1 MHFASVV
8 VVACAA
14 IASARSRAASFPP
27 WAPEREL
34 AALSKASAPWA
45 DGDGRARVRRELQRS
60 VDALRPRETVADVSA
75 LVGEVLRNSGDLIL
89 DGRIFAHAHKPGA
102 KDKRRGLAV
111 MLKSATRYVA
121 LPNVAWY
128 ANEGSGGSLQDRD
141 CRNVSVPFTVIAKK
155 FGYAS
160 DCGILVPNPYFG
172 NPGWIND
179 LMGSLESWHHHASA
193 LRAAAAARPLATRI
207 PKAFWRGKLL
217 NHEGPNAHAYK
228 FNDGRHVEY
237 MGERYKERVEA
248 GGLYPE
254 RHGDCEASG
263 KEDGDRAR
271 LLGVSLTVAR
281 PDIFDVKHG
290 AVLASAQFFVVAAAR
305 GALGRCRRR
314 RRREVPSG
322 TVGAGATCSTH
333 RRTLRASR
341 TRPRPRSWNERAT
354 RS

>member
-228 FNDGRHVEY
+228 FNDGRHVEHRWPS
-237 MGERYKERVEA
+237 GPLARWSRLCDVLQEA
-248 GGLYPE
+248 
-254 RHGDCEASG
+254 AS
-263 KEDGDRAR
+263 
-271 LLGVSLTVAR
+271 SLTIENGLR
-281 PDIFDVKHG
+281 LTG
-290 AVLASAQFFVVAAAR
+290 TWAR
-305 GALGRCRRR
+305 GIKSEWRRAGFTR
-314 RRREVPSG
+314 SG
-322 TVGAGATCSTH
+322 TATAKPRG
-333 RRTLRASR
+333 RRT
-341 TRPRPRSWNERAT
+341 AT
-354 RS
+354 ARGCWACR